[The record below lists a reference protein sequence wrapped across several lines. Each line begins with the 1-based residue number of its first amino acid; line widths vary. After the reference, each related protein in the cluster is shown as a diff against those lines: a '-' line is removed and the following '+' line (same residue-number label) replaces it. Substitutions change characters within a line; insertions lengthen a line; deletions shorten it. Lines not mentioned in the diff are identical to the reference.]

1 MAFRRSSR
9 TALASVCELV
19 LVVAIATACGGAASG
34 GAVSPQEIAFQG
46 HGTTQQSG
54 NDDGP
59 KVVAATA
66 PGQTGLGA
74 LATST
79 QSGRL
84 YIAVFAGAKRT
95 GGFAV
100 QVERLERDGDRL
112 VVHARFTEP
121 PPGAIVIQVLTSPAH
136 LVSIE
141 RARISGVRE
150 AVLVDQQGV
159 EVARSPVPQSQ
170 P

>member
-1 MAFRRSSR
+1 
-9 TALASVCELV
+9 LLV
-19 LVVAIATACGGAASG
+19 AAIATACGGAASG
-34 GAVSPQEIAFQG
+34 GAVSPQAIAFLD

-59 KVVAATA
+59 KLVVATD
-66 PGQTGLGA
+66 PRQTGLGQ
-74 LATST
+74 LETSA

-84 YIAVFAGAKRT
+84 YIAVFAGSKRT

-100 QVERLERDGDRL
+100 QLERAERDGDRL
-112 VVHARFTEP
+112 LVHARFSEP

-136 LVSIE
+136 LVLIE
-141 RARISGVRE
+141 RGRISGVRE
-150 AVLVDQQGV
+150 AVLFDQQGV